1 MSTLSTPRSAL
12 SRLRL
17 PDALALATTGVMV
30 AVIALGWGRLVDP
43 VQELLLH
50 GLSLLLLLAGVV
62 AGQSGKPARDNLVRV
77 PGYLGWGY
85 LYHRCAG
92 VLIEELPLPS
102 YERALSAMD
111 HAVFGGDVS
120 LMLQALHTP
129 ALTEAAQLAYTSYYV
144 VLLALPLA
152 LAVRGRDAEMTVV
165 MGLFVL
171 AHTLLV
177 IGNTAVPARWP
188 VLLYQDP
195 ALADVIVY
203 PFPTEG
209 LYFTAGLRAGIENG
223 TRMLWDSMPSGHTCI
238 SLLMTMAAGR
248 YMPRLLWVMIPLTCG
263 IIFGT
268 MYLRY
273 HYGVDILAGV
283 VLAVAV
289 RTLGPRA
296 LAAWDRAVAVSVAR

>member
-1 MSTLSTPRSAL
+1 MPAPLSAL

-17 PDALALATTGVMV
+17 PDALALGTTGAMLAVV
-30 AVIALGWGRLVDP
+30 AFGWGRLVDP
-43 VQELLLH
+43 GQELLLH
-50 GLSLLLLLAGVV
+50 GLSLVLLAAGVL
-62 AGQSGKPARDNLVRV
+62 GGRSGRPMRDNLARV
-77 PGYLGWGY
+77 PGYLAWGY
-85 LYHRCAG
+85 LYHRAAG
-92 VLIEELPLPS
+92 VLIEELPLPT

-111 HAVFGGDVS
+111 HALFGGDVS
-120 LMLQALHTP
+120 LLLQTLHTP

-152 LAVRGRDAEMTVV
+152 LAIRGRHAEMTVV

-209 LYFTAGLRAGIENG
+209 LYFTASLRAGIESG

-238 SLLMTMAAGR
+238 SLLMTMAAAR
-248 YMPRLLWVMIPLTCG
+248 YMPRLLWVMVPLTCG
-263 IIFGT
+263 IVFGT
-268 MYLRY
+268 LYLRY

-283 VLAVAV
+283 ALALSV
-289 RTLGPRA
+289 RTFGPRA
-296 LAAWDRAVAVSVAR
+296 LAAWDRAVAPHPGIAAR